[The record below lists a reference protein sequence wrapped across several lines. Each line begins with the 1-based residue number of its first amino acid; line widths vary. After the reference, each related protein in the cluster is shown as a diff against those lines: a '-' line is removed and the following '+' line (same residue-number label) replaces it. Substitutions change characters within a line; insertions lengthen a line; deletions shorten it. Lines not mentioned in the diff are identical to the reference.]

1 MKIINRSSVWWGPP
15 RKFSTQI
22 EERKVSWME
31 LFYDLV
37 YVIVISII
45 THHLA
50 ENPGT
55 AALLDYIYFFIM
67 IYWGWLNGSL
77 HHDLHGTEGFRT
89 RVMTM
94 WQMMIV
100 AALAITI
107 NTAGEDLLRHATIAL
122 MVMQV
127 YITYMWWSVGIY
139 DKAHRRLNRPY
150 TVLYLSSFVIM
161 LITLFIQLPFLIR
174 ILFFITL
181 VLNYIPPFAVH
192 LINRDVSHEF
202 GLSPSMSERMGLFTI
217 IMFGEVV
224 AGVVNGA
231 SRLHQQ
237 LNFQN
242 WVNFGLA
249 VIIVF
254 SLWWLFFTTSSD
266 RKCKSGFVNSSLLQ
280 IVYIP
285 TLMSLG
291 LIGAGFYSLF
301 ENFANPDMHFAWI
314 IKGFKLA
321 MGIFFLGVSCIMS
334 FLEYPGY
341 YIRLIIISRW
351 MLLVVSV
358 VFFVLAFIELHVSL
372 FMYLLIVSGIILT
385 LILTMNTMWYT
396 NYSQQVEVE
405 DAKQME

>member
-15 RKFSTQI
+15 RKFSTRI

-50 ENPGT
+50 EHPGT
-55 AALLDYIYFFIM
+55 TALLDYIYFFIM

-161 LITLFIQLPFLIR
+161 LITLFMQQPFLIR

-181 VLNYIPPFAVH
+181 VLNYIPPFIVH

-202 GLSPSMSERMGLFTI
+202 DLSPSMSERMGLFTI

-224 AGVVNGA
+224 AGVVNGV

-237 LNFQN
+237 LDFQD

-249 VIIVF
+249 IIIVF
-254 SLWWLFFTTSSD
+254 TLWWLFFTTSSD

-280 IVYIP
+280 LVYIP

-301 ENFANPDMHFAWI
+301 ENFGDPEMNFSWI
-314 IKGFKLA
+314 ITAFKLSF
-321 MGIFFLGVSCIMS
+321 GIFFLGVSCIIA
-334 FLEYPGY
+334 FLEYPGQY
-341 YIRLIIISRW
+341 FRLIRISRW
-351 MLLVVSV
+351 MLLIASA
-358 VFFVLAFIELHVSL
+358 VFFVLAFVELRMSL
-372 FMYLLIVSGIILT
+372 FVYLLIVSGIILS
-385 LILTMNTMWYT
+385 LILIMNTMWYT
-396 NYSQQVEVE
+396 NYSNRNEVNE
-405 DAKQME
+405 VKEAG